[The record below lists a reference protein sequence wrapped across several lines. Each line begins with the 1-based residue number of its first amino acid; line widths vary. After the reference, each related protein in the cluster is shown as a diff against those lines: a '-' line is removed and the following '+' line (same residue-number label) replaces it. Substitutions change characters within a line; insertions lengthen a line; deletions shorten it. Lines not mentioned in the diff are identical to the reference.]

1 MADHEGLAPS
11 QWTVHQA
18 SSLGRPHSSSPRE
31 TSIIPSPPQ
40 PVPPTRVPYST
51 CLSGCACIR
60 PQVCD
65 WVLENGFDPAA
76 IDGLDGDALLSLE
89 VPTIV
94 GLQIAKTP
102 DELRRFLELI
112 NG

>member
-1 MADHEGLAPS
+1 MDGPPGEFTRQAPF
-11 QWTVHQA
+11 
-18 SSLGRPHSSSPRE
+18 
-31 TSIIPSPPQ
+31 IIPSRDQHHPLASPAGTTNSCPLFYLQ
-40 PVPPTRVPYST
+40 ST